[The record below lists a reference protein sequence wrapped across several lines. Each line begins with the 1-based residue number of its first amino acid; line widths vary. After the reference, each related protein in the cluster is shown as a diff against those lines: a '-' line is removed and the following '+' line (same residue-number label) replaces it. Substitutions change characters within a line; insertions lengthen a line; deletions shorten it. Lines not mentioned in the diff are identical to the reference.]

1 MRINSEA
8 EMLDSVIGQ
17 SRIFN
22 IHTRFQSGLKILW
35 FQNDYPVKS
44 RKWRIYNETVIPPP
58 DNTPTPKY
66 PEVSAYFD
74 FLKYKFCGFEE
85 EVDELGKKINWGKK
99 EKEFEFLTLNPE
111 HQNSDRRLIMTD
123 CIFPKGIREKIA
135 AFISD
140 SKESDDSKEK
150 EQIREKEAEWANMPI
165 EMKAEIFKRRAVIM
179 ELKMEAEA
187 KAEAKAEYKAR
198 CAKMEARRKAQEEA
212 AERIKKE
219 KWRKEEENW
228 QKKVVAEREEREERE
243 AAMNPILREEK
254 RKNELEYQ
262 KRKKEVGL
270 LVIEKLKQ

>member
-35 FQNDYPVKS
+35 SGTSGSSGRLGAFRDYPVKS

-74 FLKYKFCGFEE
+74 FLKYKFCGLEE

-99 EKEFEFLTLNPE
+99 EKEFEVSVNEFLTLNPE
-111 HQNSDRRLIMTD
+111 HRRLIMTD
-123 CIFPKGIREKIA
+123 CIFPKGIREKIT

-150 EQIREKEAEWANMPI
+150 ERVREKKAEWANMSI
-165 EMKAEIFKRRAVIM
+165 ERKAEIFKRRAAIM
-179 ELKMEAEA
+179 DSIFLVCKAIKQLK
-187 KAEAKAEYKAR
+187 
-198 CAKMEARRKAQEEA
+198 
-212 AERIKKE
+212 
-219 KWRKEEENW
+219 
-228 QKKVVAEREEREERE
+228 
-243 AAMNPILREEK
+243 L
-254 RKNELEYQ
+254 
-262 KRKKEVGL
+262 
-270 LVIEKLKQ
+270 